1 MKKTGFA
8 ALAVSLVLLFAVA
21 AAVYGRL
28 SGRYAPPPVPVPP
41 AVKNTETPPGAATSR
56 RGTQAP
62 DTTGLPAQTSGT
74 SAAGTDAQPPVPQ
87 ETTAAAPPETTPKN
101 TAPPKKTTPG
111 KTSPETAPPVT
122 TPPPATVPPT
132 TAPPGTVAPETAPP
146 ETEDPNKNT
155 APDFPVLDAD
165 GNTVRLSDMFGKPV
179 VINFWATWCPP
190 CRSELPAFDK
200 LYRQYGNE
208 VSFMMI
214 DLTDGYRETVEGVKR
229 FISENGYTF
238 PVYYDTEGSA
248 AEAYNVSSIP
258 FTVAVG
264 RNGNIV
270 GTHLGAMSE
279 AVLEKLIKTVKEAE

>member
-1 MKKTGFA
+1 MKPGAKYL
-8 ALAVSLVLLFAVA
+8 LAVALTVLLAVGA
-21 AAVYGRL
+21 AAAYKYL
-28 SGRYAPPPVPVPP
+28 
-41 AVKNTETPPGAATSR
+41 TS
-56 RGTQAP
+56 
-62 DTTGLPAQTSGT
+62 
-74 SAAGTDAQPPVPQ
+74 
-87 ETTAAAPPETTPKN
+87 
-101 TAPPKKTTPG
+101 
-111 KTSPETAPPVT
+111 VT
-122 TPPPATVPPT
+122 TVPPSPPDNT
-132 TAPPGTVAPETAPP
+132 SAPQAGGRTGAPGNRNA
-146 ETEDPNKNT
+146 
-155 APDFPVLDAD
+155 APDFTVTDGGGNRVSTAD
-165 GNTVRLSDMFGKPV
+165 LSGKPV
-179 VINFWATWCPP
+179 ILNFWATWCPP

-214 DLTDGYRETVEGVKR
+214 DLTDGYRETVEGVKK

-279 AVLEKLIKTVKEAE
+279 AALEKLIKTVKEAE

>member
-1 MKKTGFA
+1 MKPGAKYL
-8 ALAVSLVLLFAVA
+8 LAVALTVLLAVGA
-21 AAVYGRL
+21 AAAYKYL
-28 SGRYAPPPVPVPP
+28 
-41 AVKNTETPPGAATSR
+41 TS
-56 RGTQAP
+56 
-62 DTTGLPAQTSGT
+62 
-74 SAAGTDAQPPVPQ
+74 
-87 ETTAAAPPETTPKN
+87 
-101 TAPPKKTTPG
+101 
-111 KTSPETAPPVT
+111 VT
-122 TPPPATVPPT
+122 TVPPSPPDNT
-132 TAPPGTVAPETAPP
+132 SAPPAGGRTGAPGNRNA
-146 ETEDPNKNT
+146 
-155 APDFPVLDAD
+155 APDFTVTDGGGNRVSTAD
-165 GNTVRLSDMFGKPV
+165 LSGKPV
-179 VINFWATWCPP
+179 ILNFWATWCPP

-214 DLTDGYRETVEGVKR
+214 DLTDGYRETVEGVRK

-279 AVLEKLIKTVKEAE
+279 AALEKLIKTVKEAE

>member
-1 MKKTGFA
+1 MKPGAKYL
-8 ALAVSLVLLFAVA
+8 LAVALTVLLAVGA
-21 AAVYGRL
+21 AAAYKYL
-28 SGRYAPPPVPVPP
+28 
-41 AVKNTETPPGAATSR
+41 TS
-56 RGTQAP
+56 
-62 DTTGLPAQTSGT
+62 
-74 SAAGTDAQPPVPQ
+74 
-87 ETTAAAPPETTPKN
+87 
-101 TAPPKKTTPG
+101 
-111 KTSPETAPPVT
+111 VT
-122 TPPPATVPPT
+122 TVPPSPPDNT
-132 TAPPGTVAPETAPP
+132 SAPPAGGRTDAPGNRNA
-146 ETEDPNKNT
+146 
-155 APDFPVLDAD
+155 APDFTVTDGGGNRVSTAD
-165 GNTVRLSDMFGKPV
+165 LSGKPV
-179 VINFWATWCPP
+179 ILNFWATWCPP

-214 DLTDGYRETVEGVKR
+214 DLTDGYRETVEGVKK

-279 AVLEKLIKTVKEAE
+279 AALEKLIKTVKEAE

>member
-41 AVKNTETPPGAATSR
+41 AVKNTEAPPGAAASR

-62 DTTGLPAQTSGT
+62 ETTGLPAQTSGT
-74 SAAGTDAQPPVPQ
+74 SAAGTDAQPPVPP
-87 ETTAAAPPETTPKN
+87 ETTAAA
-101 TAPPKKTTPG
+101 
-111 KTSPETAPPVT
+111 
-122 TPPPATVPPT
+122 PPATVPPT

-214 DLTDGYRETVEGVKR
+214 DLTDGYRETVEGVKK

-279 AVLEKLIKTVKEAE
+279 AALEKLIKTVKEAE

>member
-1 MKKTGFA
+1 MKPGGKYL
-8 ALAVSLVLLFAVA
+8 LAVALTVLLAVGA
-21 AAVYGRL
+21 AAAYKYL
-28 SGRYAPPPVPVPP
+28 
-41 AVKNTETPPGAATSR
+41 TS
-56 RGTQAP
+56 
-62 DTTGLPAQTSGT
+62 
-74 SAAGTDAQPPVPQ
+74 
-87 ETTAAAPPETTPKN
+87 
-101 TAPPKKTTPG
+101 
-111 KTSPETAPPVT
+111 VT
-122 TPPPATVPPT
+122 TVPPSPPDNT
-132 TAPPGTVAPETAPP
+132 SAPPAGGRTGAPGNRNA
-146 ETEDPNKNT
+146 
-155 APDFPVLDAD
+155 APDFTVTDGGGNRVSTAD
-165 GNTVRLSDMFGKPV
+165 LSGKPV
-179 VINFWATWCPP
+179 ILNFWATWCPP

-214 DLTDGYRETVEGVKR
+214 DLTDGYRETVEGVKK

-279 AVLEKLIKTVKEAE
+279 AALEKLIKTVKEAE

>member
-1 MKKTGFA
+1 MKPGAKYL
-8 ALAVSLVLLFAVA
+8 LAVALTVLLAVGA
-21 AAVYGRL
+21 AAAYKYL
-28 SGRYAPPPVPVPP
+28 
-41 AVKNTETPPGAATSR
+41 TS
-56 RGTQAP
+56 
-62 DTTGLPAQTSGT
+62 
-74 SAAGTDAQPPVPQ
+74 
-87 ETTAAAPPETTPKN
+87 
-101 TAPPKKTTPG
+101 
-111 KTSPETAPPVT
+111 VT
-122 TPPPATVPPT
+122 TVPPSPPDNT
-132 TAPPGTVAPETAPP
+132 SAPPAGGRTSAPGNRNA
-146 ETEDPNKNT
+146 
-155 APDFPVLDAD
+155 APDFTVTDGGGNRVSTAD
-165 GNTVRLSDMFGKPV
+165 LSGKPV
-179 VINFWATWCPP
+179 ILNFWATWCPP

-214 DLTDGYRETVEGVKR
+214 DLTDGYRETVEGVKK

-279 AVLEKLIKTVKEAE
+279 AALEKLIKTVKEAE

>member
-1 MKKTGFA
+1 MKPGAKYL
-8 ALAVSLVLLFAVA
+8 LAVALTVLLAVGA
-21 AAVYGRL
+21 AAAYKYL
-28 SGRYAPPPVPVPP
+28 
-41 AVKNTETPPGAATSR
+41 TS
-56 RGTQAP
+56 
-62 DTTGLPAQTSGT
+62 
-74 SAAGTDAQPPVPQ
+74 
-87 ETTAAAPPETTPKN
+87 
-101 TAPPKKTTPG
+101 
-111 KTSPETAPPVT
+111 VT
-122 TPPPATVPPT
+122 TVPPSPPDNT
-132 TAPPGTVAPETAPP
+132 SAPPAGGKTGAPGNRNA
-146 ETEDPNKNT
+146 
-155 APDFPVLDAD
+155 APDFTVTDGGGNRVSTAD
-165 GNTVRLSDMFGKPV
+165 LSGKPV
-179 VINFWATWCPP
+179 ILNFWATWCPP

-214 DLTDGYRETVEGVKR
+214 DLTDGYRETVEGVKK

-279 AVLEKLIKTVKEAE
+279 AALEKLIKTVKEAE

>member
-1 MKKTGFA
+1 MKPGAKYL
-8 ALAVSLVLLFAVA
+8 LAVALTVLLAVGA
-21 AAVYGRL
+21 AAAYKYL
-28 SGRYAPPPVPVPP
+28 
-41 AVKNTETPPGAATSR
+41 TS
-56 RGTQAP
+56 
-62 DTTGLPAQTSGT
+62 
-74 SAAGTDAQPPVPQ
+74 
-87 ETTAAAPPETTPKN
+87 
-101 TAPPKKTTPG
+101 
-111 KTSPETAPPVT
+111 VT
-122 TPPPATVPPT
+122 TVPPSPPDNT
-132 TAPPGTVAPETAPP
+132 SAPPAGGRTGVPGNRNA
-146 ETEDPNKNT
+146 
-155 APDFPVLDAD
+155 APDFTVTDGGGNRVSTAD
-165 GNTVRLSDMFGKPV
+165 LSGKPV
-179 VINFWATWCPP
+179 ILNFWATWCPP

-214 DLTDGYRETVEGVKR
+214 DLTDGYRETVEGVKK

-279 AVLEKLIKTVKEAE
+279 AALEKLIKTVKEAE

>member
-1 MKKTGFA
+1 MKPGAKYL
-8 ALAVSLVLLFAVA
+8 LAVALTVLLAVGA
-21 AAVYGRL
+21 AAAYKYL
-28 SGRYAPPPVPVPP
+28 
-41 AVKNTETPPGAATSR
+41 TS
-56 RGTQAP
+56 
-62 DTTGLPAQTSGT
+62 
-74 SAAGTDAQPPVPQ
+74 
-87 ETTAAAPPETTPKN
+87 
-101 TAPPKKTTPG
+101 
-111 KTSPETAPPVT
+111 VT
-122 TPPPATVPPT
+122 TVPPSPSDNT
-132 TAPPGTVAPETAPP
+132 SAPPAGGRTGAPGNRNA
-146 ETEDPNKNT
+146 
-155 APDFPVLDAD
+155 APDFTVTDGGGNRVSTAD
-165 GNTVRLSDMFGKPV
+165 LSGKPV
-179 VINFWATWCPP
+179 ILNFWATWCPP

-214 DLTDGYRETVEGVKR
+214 DLTDGYRETVEGVKK

-279 AVLEKLIKTVKEAE
+279 AALEKLIKTVKEAE

>member
-1 MKKTGFA
+1 MKPGAKYL
-8 ALAVSLVLLFAVA
+8 LAVALTVLLAVGA
-21 AAVYGRL
+21 AAAYKYL
-28 SGRYAPPPVPVPP
+28 
-41 AVKNTETPPGAATSR
+41 TS
-56 RGTQAP
+56 
-62 DTTGLPAQTSGT
+62 
-74 SAAGTDAQPPVPQ
+74 
-87 ETTAAAPPETTPKN
+87 
-101 TAPPKKTTPG
+101 
-111 KTSPETAPPVT
+111 VT
-122 TPPPATVPPT
+122 TVPPSPPDNT
-132 TAPPGTVAPETAPP
+132 SEPPAGGRTGAPGNRNA
-146 ETEDPNKNT
+146 
-155 APDFPVLDAD
+155 APDFTVTDGGGNRVSTAD
-165 GNTVRLSDMFGKPV
+165 LSGKPV
-179 VINFWATWCPP
+179 ILNFWATWCPP

-214 DLTDGYRETVEGVKR
+214 DLTDGYRETVEGVKK

-279 AVLEKLIKTVKEAE
+279 AALEKLIKTVKEAE

>member
-1 MKKTGFA
+1 MKPGAKYL
-8 ALAVSLVLLFAVA
+8 LAVALTVLLAVGA
-21 AAVYGRL
+21 AAAYKYL
-28 SGRYAPPPVPVPP
+28 
-41 AVKNTETPPGAATSR
+41 TS
-56 RGTQAP
+56 
-62 DTTGLPAQTSGT
+62 
-74 SAAGTDAQPPVPQ
+74 
-87 ETTAAAPPETTPKN
+87 
-101 TAPPKKTTPG
+101 
-111 KTSPETAPPVT
+111 VT
-122 TPPPATVPPT
+122 TVPPSPPDNT
-132 TAPPGTVAPETAPP
+132 SAPPAGGRTGAPGNRNA
-146 ETEDPNKNT
+146 
-155 APDFPVLDAD
+155 APDFTVTDGGGNRVSTAD
-165 GNTVRLSDMFGKPV
+165 LSGKPV
-179 VINFWATWCPP
+179 ILNFWATWCPP

-214 DLTDGYRETVEGVKR
+214 DLTDGYRETVEGVKK
-229 FISENGYTF
+229 FMSENGYTF